1 MSYTHEEVRSI
12 VLSYAAACVTKQRE
26 VVDLQDEVKR
36 KEKAL
41 KTARDE
47 SARWR
52 RTYERCLSK
61 LEEVVAAKAAAESA
75 LEQARQRRPV
85 KASID
90 ESFEA
95 TLRRLLDDKVPV
107 DEGVQVLEDLFERAL
122 EKALRE
128 SLALLMAGK
137 GTPQ

>member
-85 KASID
+85 KAAID

-107 DEGVQVLEDLFERAL
+107 DEGVRALEDLFERAL